1 MEAGEKMRD
10 LTRKQKRLLDKWYE
24 WNKEFIQIG
33 LIWFEWG
40 KCDFFSLELFEQLEA
55 INDTEILSQ
64 NVNRY
69 IADKA

>member
-10 LTRKQKRLLDKWYE
+10 LTCKQKRLLDKWYE

-33 LIWFEWG
+33 LIWFEWS

-69 IADKA
+69 ITDKA